1 MDKPCKKC
9 EGKGGRQTK
18 PFWIT
23 AFITCE
29 PCGGTGIAK
38 PRKRTKRP
46 PINKKFGNFKL
57 VTAGEAFKK
66 AIKLQKEGAK

>member
-23 AFITCE
+23 AWITCE
-29 PCGGTGIAK
+29 PCGGTGVVQ
-38 PRKRTKRP
+38 
-46 PINKKFGNFKL
+46 KK
-57 VTAGEAFKK
+57 KK
-66 AIKLQKEGAK
+66 ANKSVKFVKYDASANALRGRQLFAPPLMPDSPH